1 MKTVATL
8 GTRRVPKGYWNGTIN
23 IFKSRLEVYL
33 VNTSVV
39 LVLFGYSKGARKVSE
54 KCIKGT
60 PALLRRCLQGT
71 RLSITAQ
78 DYFSWITSH
87 RQAQFLADLYLS
99 WSTMPRF
106 VLTTHMTE
114 RAVALWL
121 ALWCWSSE
129 SEATVGST
137 PDRES
142 VKDRFQFFWDTVC
155 TNTVALVS

>member
-1 MKTVATL
+1 MVQLTYANQSWRCTSWTL
-8 GTRRVPKGYWNGTIN
+8 SEHLCSTRSVWVFKGC
-23 IFKSRLEVYL
+23 SE
-33 VNTSVV
+33 SVWKV
-39 LVLFGYSKGARKVSE
+39 HKRHACSTQKVSSRYQ
-54 KCIKGT
+54 
-60 PALLRRCLQGT
+60 AVNHLR
-71 RLSITAQ
+71 
-78 DYFSWITSH
+78 DYFSWITSR

-114 RAVALWL
+114 RAVAQWL

-142 VKDRFQFFWDTVC
+142 VKDLFQFFWDTVC

>member
-1 MKTVATL
+1 MILLTYANHVWGCTSWIHCKHLCSPRSVW
-8 GTRRVPKGYWNGTIN
+8 V
-23 IFKSRLEVYL
+23 FKRCSE
-33 VNTSVV
+33 SVWKV
-39 LVLFGYSKGARKVSE
+39 HKRHACSTQKVSSRYQ
-54 KCIKGT
+54 
-60 PALLRRCLQGT
+60 AVNHLR
-71 RLSITAQ
+71 
-78 DYFSWITSH
+78 DYFSWITSR

-114 RAVALWL
+114 RAVAQWL

>member
-1 MKTVATL
+1 MVQLTYANQGWRCTSPTL
-8 GTRRVPKGYWNGTIN
+8 SKHLCSTR
-23 IFKSRLEVYL
+23 
-33 VNTSVV
+33 SVWV
-39 LVLFGYSKGARKVSE
+39 LKRCSESVWKVHKRHARSTQKVSSRYQ
-54 KCIKGT
+54 
-60 PALLRRCLQGT
+60 AVNHLR
-71 RLSITAQ
+71 
-78 DYFSWITSH
+78 DYFSWITSR

-99 WSTMPRF
+99 WSVMPRF

-114 RAVALWL
+114 RAVAQWL

-142 VKDRFQFFWDTVC
+142 AKDRFQFFWDTVC

>member
-1 MKTVATL
+1 MVQLTSANQGWRCTSPTL
-8 GTRRVPKGYWNGTIN
+8 SEHLCSTRSVWV
-23 IFKSRLEVYL
+23 FKC
-33 VNTSVV
+33 
-39 LVLFGYSKGARKVSE
+39 ARKVHKRHACSTQ
-54 KCIKGT
+54 KVSSRYQ
-60 PALLRRCLQGT
+60 AVNHLR
-71 RLSITAQ
+71 
-78 DYFSWITSH
+78 DYFSWITSR

-99 WSTMPRF
+99 WSTMSRF

-114 RAVALWL
+114 RAVAQWL

-142 VKDRFQFFWDTVC
+142 VKDHFQFFWDTLC